1 MITKLAYPLRYASFF
16 RFIWHIRN
24 WRASTCLS
32 STADSGAFRT
42 LLAVK
47 KYALLLLISLPLL
60 FVAHQ
65 ARAWGFFGHRL
76 LNRLAVYTLPPAM
89 VGFYKANIEYLTVNA
104 TRPDSRRTVVPG
116 EAPKHFLDVD
126 RYGDSAEYKL
136 PRKYADA
143 VARYGEDSL
152 LRHGIVPWNV
162 VSMKNQLTAAFQA
175 RDTDRI
181 LRLSADMGHY
191 IADACV
197 PLHTTRN
204 YNGQLT
210 GQRGIHGLWESRLP
224 ELLSADYDLFSGKA
238 EYLPKPTEAIWAAVI
253 RSHAAADS
261 VLRFEKQLTAQYP
274 EDRKFGYE
282 QRGSQ
287 TVRTYSREFSKA
299 YHARLNGQVER
310 QLRYAAALIGDFW
323 FTCWVDGG
331 SPDLRQLQYQPS
343 ETENQ
348 RLAREAKETAAA
360 PVVSTPGHDE

>member
-1 MITKLAYPLRYASFF
+1 M
-16 RFIWHIRN
+16 
-24 WRASTCLS
+24 
-32 STADSGAFRT
+32 
-42 LLAVK
+42 K
-47 KYALLLLISLPLL
+47 KWFALLLLAVPLL
-60 FVAHQ
+60 LLAHR
-65 ARAWGFFGHRL
+65 AAAWGFFGHRL
-76 LNRLAVYTLPPAM
+76 LNRLAVYTLPPGM

-126 RYGDSAEYKL
+126 RYGDSAEYRL

-175 RDTDRI
+175 KDTDRI

-224 ELLSADYDLFSGKA
+224 ELLSVDYDLFTGSA
-238 EYLPKPTEAIWAAVI
+238 QYLPNATDAIWAAVI
-253 RSHAAADS
+253 RSHAAVDS
-261 VLRFEKQLTAQYP
+261 VLLFEKEATRQFA

-282 QRGSQ
+282 QRGSA
-287 TVRTYSREFSKA
+287 TVRTYSREFSRA

-310 QLRYAAALIGDFW
+310 QLRYAAGLIGDFW

-331 SPDLRQLQYQPS
+331 SPDLSTLPRTPS
-343 ETENQ
+343 ETERQ
-348 RLAREAKETAAA
+348 RLEREAKELAAT
-360 PVVSTPGHDE
+360 PVVAAPGHDD

>member
-1 MITKLAYPLRYASFF
+1 M
-16 RFIWHIRN
+16 
-24 WRASTCLS
+24 
-32 STADSGAFRT
+32 
-42 LLAVK
+42 K
-47 KYALLLLISLPLL
+47 KPVLLLLVCLPLL
-60 FVAHQ
+60 FVAHRAQ
-65 ARAWGFFGHRL
+65 AWGFFSHRL

-104 TRPDSRRTVVPG
+104 TRPDSRRMVVPG

-126 RYGDSAEYKL
+126 RYGDSAGYKL

-162 VSMKNQLTAAFQA
+162 ISMKNQLTAAFQA
-175 RDTDRI
+175 HNTDRI

-210 GQRGIHGLWESRLP
+210 GQHGIHSLWESRLP
-224 ELLSADYDLFSGKA
+224 ELLSTDYDLFSGTA
-238 EYLPKPTEAIWAAVI
+238 TYLERPTDAIWTAVI
-253 RSHAAADS
+253 RSHAAVDS
-261 VLRFEKQLTAQYP
+261 VLRFEKTLTVQYP

-299 YHARLNGQVER
+299 YHTQLNGQVER
-310 QLRYAAALIGDFW
+310 QLRYAATLIGNFW

-331 SPDLRQLQYQPS
+331 SPDLSKLPRTPS
-343 ETENQ
+343 EIEKQ
-348 RLAREAKETAAA
+348 RLDREIKESAAV
-360 PVVSTPGHDE
+360 PVVSTAGHDE

>member
-1 MITKLAYPLRYASFF
+1 MKKPV
-16 RFIWHIRN
+16 
-24 WRASTCLS
+24 LS
-32 STADSGAFRT
+32 L
-42 LLAVK
+42 LLA
-47 KYALLLLISLPLL
+47 LGLL
-60 FVAHQ
+60 FMAHG

-89 VGFYKANIEYLTVNA
+89 IGFYKANIDYLTTNA

-210 GQRGIHGLWESRLP
+210 NQRGIHGLWESRLP
-224 ELLSADYDLFSGKA
+224 ELLSTDYDLFSGKA
-238 EYLPKPTEAIWAAVI
+238 EYIEKPTEAIWAAVI
-253 RSHAAADS
+253 RSHTALDS
-261 VLRFEKQLTAQYP
+261 VLRFEKELTAQYP

-331 SPDLRQLQYQPS
+331 SPDLRLLQPAPS